1 MNRNKLEKRISFAD
15 MSISQDLA
23 TFSKAISDDIEH
35 GASHILKIAAGSL
48 HTSLLKNPNATPLE
62 IKGAVKEYALRL
74 ISGQRQMATIL
85 NFCNLLLLELEESKD
100 ETALGKNLREY
111 SLSVTRDSTE
121 AMAKIAAHAEKAI
134 EGSQFMTHSRSST
147 LLHFLIRMRGRAG
160 LITYVTQSRPGAEG
174 RLLAGELAVAGI
186 PTILI
191 EDAESMK
198 YLARTSALLVGAD
211 AVIPGGVVN
220 KVGTHMMALAAKEL
234 GIPVYCLTE
243 TTKIWPFDEPIIR
256 SISMEQS
263 APISGG
269 GVFEMIPG
277 SAFKAIILESGPVAF
292 DKISINRENIK
303 IAPEIRKLV
312 GL

>member
-1 MNRNKLEKRISFAD
+1 

-23 TFSKAISDDIEH
+23 SFAKTISDDMEH

-48 HTSLLKNPNATPLE
+48 HSALLKNPNATPLE
-62 IKGAVKEYALRL
+62 IRGAVKEYALRL

-85 NFCNLLLLELEESKD
+85 NFCNLLLLEVEEVKD
-100 ETALGKNLREY
+100 ETAIGKNLRDY
-111 SLSVTRDSTE
+111 ALRVTRDSTE
-121 AMAKIAAHAEKAI
+121 AMAKIAAHADKMI
-134 EGSQFMTHSRSST
+134 EGSQFLTHSRSST
-147 LLHFLIRMRGRAG
+147 LLHFLIRMRGRNN
-160 LITYVTQSRPGAEG
+160 LMVYVTQSRPGAEG

-186 PTILI
+186 RAFLI
-191 EDAESMK
+191 EDAEAMK
-198 YLARTSALLVGAD
+198 FLPRTSALLVGAD

-220 KVGTHMMALAAKEL
+220 KVGTHMMALAAKET

-256 SISMEQS
+256 SISTEQS
-263 APISGG
+263 APMSGS

-277 SAFKAIILESGPVAF
+277 SVFKAIILESGAVPF
-292 DKISINRENIK
+292 DKISINREDIK

-312 GL
+312 GI

>member
-1 MNRNKLEKRISFAD
+1 

-23 TFSKAISDDIEH
+23 TFAKTISDDMEH

-48 HTSLLKNPNATPLE
+48 HTAILKNPNATPLE

-85 NFCNLLLLELEESKD
+85 NFCNLILLEVEESKD
-100 ETALGKNLREY
+100 EAALGKTLRDY
-111 SLSVTRDSTE
+111 SLRVTRDSTE
-121 AMAKIAAHAEKAI
+121 AMAKIAAHAERII
-134 EGSQFMTHSRSST
+134 EGGQFMTHSRSST
-147 LLHFLIRMRGRAG
+147 LLHFLIRLRGRTG
-160 LITYVTQSRPGAEG
+160 LLIYVTQSRPGAEG

-186 PTILI
+186 PAVLI

-198 YLARTSALLVGAD
+198 YLPRTSALLVGAD

-243 TTKIWPFDEPIIR
+243 TTKIWPFDEPIIK
-256 SISMEQS
+256 SISTEQS
-263 APISGG
+263 TPLSGSG
-269 GVFEMIPG
+269 MFEMIPG
-277 SAFKAIILESGPVAF
+277 SVFEAVILESGPVAF
-292 DKISINRENIK
+292 DKISINREDIK